1 MSAGT
6 FVLPGP
12 LPGGRASGAKH
23 ASIADDTRVVEEV
36 VRRVRSHLAS
46 PAASTL
52 FTIQAS
58 VSARHI
64 HVTRA
69 ALDATYGAGYELTP
83 VKDLSQPAQYASK
96 ETLTVVGPRMRCIA
110 DVRILGPCRGYTQV
124 ELAPTD
130 GRILGLA
137 ALPIRES
144 GHLDGA
150 LPVTLVGPVGSATVS
165 AAIRP
170 TRHIHMSPDEARSR
184 GMTAN
189 ERVTLRVGGEA
200 GVIFTNVLIRVHD
213 RYRLDL
219 HLDTDDANAAGLV
232 GGEWVDVLRG

>member
-96 ETLTVVGPRMRCIA
+96 ET